1 MAANIE
7 TPEALLP
14 ANDADRL
21 AKLRRYEIL
30 DTPEEETFD
39 KIAILAAE
47 IFDTSSAYV
56 TFVDKDRVF
65 FKANVSALQGNEV
78 PRAHSFCSLAILHTA
93 PTVIEDTF
101 NHPEFLEN
109 PFVTAQGG
117 IRFYAG
123 APLLTSDGFRL
134 GTVCAIDSKPHTVT
148 EKQLRMLT
156 SLSAIAMDELEQR
169 ERIRTIVRLQTD
181 HINMTVHDLR
191 QPVTSSLLYLQVM
204 REQNEISTLLQM
216 SSKVASLIKK
226 IDHTLN
232 GLLNVSKIENGNLQL
247 EFESCDIEGMLK
259 QQIAHFEMRATQK
272 NQRIFL
278 TAASCPPI
286 NADKARLIEIFENF
300 LSNALKYSSPGAVVN
315 IILTRTEK
323 DILLEFRDQGLGLNE
338 EDMQK
343 LFVKF
348 AKLSAS
354 PTGKEKSYGLGLSI
368 VKILVELHQGKVW
381 ATSEGK
387 NKGSSFFVS
396 FPFR

>member
-1 MAANIE
+1 
-7 TPEALLP
+7 
-14 ANDADRL
+14 
-21 AKLRRYEIL
+21 
-30 DTPEEETFD
+30 
-39 KIAILAAE
+39 
-47 IFDTSSAYV
+47 
-56 TFVDKDRVF
+56 
-65 FKANVSALQGNEV
+65 
-78 PRAHSFCSLAILHTA
+78 
-93 PTVIEDTF
+93 
-101 NHPEFLEN
+101 
-109 PFVTAQGG
+109 
-117 IRFYAG
+117 
-123 APLLTSDGFRL
+123 
-134 GTVCAIDSKPHTVT
+134 
-148 EKQLRMLT
+148 
-156 SLSAIAMDELEQR
+156 
-169 ERIRTIVRLQTD
+169 
-181 HINMTVHDLR
+181 MTVHDLR

-278 TAASCPPI
+278 TAANCPPI

-300 LSNALKYSSPGAVVN
+300 LSNALKYSAPGAVVN

-323 DILLEFRDQGLGLNE
+323 DILLEFKDQGLGLNE